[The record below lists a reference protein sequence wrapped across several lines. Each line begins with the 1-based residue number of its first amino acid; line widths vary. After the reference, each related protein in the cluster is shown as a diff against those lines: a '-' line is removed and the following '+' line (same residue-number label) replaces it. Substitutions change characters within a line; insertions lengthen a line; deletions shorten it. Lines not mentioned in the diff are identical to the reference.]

1 MSDKR
6 KRQNLFTKAKES
18 LDFWAE
24 TVILEFTEELSR
36 IMQETGV
43 TGAQLAERIGTS
55 PAYVSKVLNGNANVS
70 LATMNKFA
78 RAFKCAVHIHLA
90 DERAVVNWSDRPSQ
104 HIPQEPEEGV
114 VEFTAKTYHVVTQ
127 EKLPEGNTIFILG
140 EPSEHVLQLYQVERL
155 RGLSVEADEPEATTR
170 QDFTVSNDMPE
181 RAIN

>member
-1 MSDKR
+1 MSNKR

-24 TVILEFTEELSR
+24 TVILEFTEELLR

-78 RAFKCAVHIHLA
+78 RAFNHAVHIHLA
-90 DERAVVNWSDRPSQ
+90 DENAVVTWSDRASQ
-104 HIPQEPEEGV
+104 HVIQGV
-114 VEFTAKTYHVVTQ
+114 GAQVRAIGHGKVELRIEVLSAEAHKILQ
-127 EKLPEGNTIFILG
+127 EGNTIQPFELVG
-140 EPSEHVLQLYQVERL
+140 APDFEER
-155 RGLSVEADEPEATTR
+155 GVATSMSAYEPEP
-170 QDFTVSNDMPE
+170 V
-181 RAIN
+181 IN